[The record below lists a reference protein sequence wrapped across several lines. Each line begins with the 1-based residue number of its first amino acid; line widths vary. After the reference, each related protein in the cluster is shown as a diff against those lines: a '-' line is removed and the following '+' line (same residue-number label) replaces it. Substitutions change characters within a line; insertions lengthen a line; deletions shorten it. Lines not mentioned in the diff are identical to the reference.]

1 MNRADRSIVAYLRR
15 LLVELKRMPISSF
28 AVLALLAGALLLPG
42 RSEAANSYVGT
53 ATCAGC
59 HDKEYTNFSKFAK
72 KAHSD
77 RSIKIMAKKLT
88 AEEVKECYACH
99 TTGYGQPG
107 GFVSFEKTPDLAHA
121 GCEVCHGPGSAHVDA
136 GGKKD
141 LIKGKGRMNVKE
153 CEKCHN
159 SERVSNFRFKPM
171 LYGGAH

>member
-1 MNRADRSIVAYLRR
+1 
-15 LLVELKRMPISSF
+15 LVKKKAILFS
-28 AVLALLAGALLLPG
+28 VLAGVLLSAGAMVLPG
-42 RSEAANSYVGT
+42 PVQAASTYVGT

-59 HDKEYTNFSKFAK
+59 HDKEYTNFSKYAK

-77 RSIKIMAKKLT
+77 RSIKIMAKKLSP
-88 AEEVKECYACH
+88 EELKECYACH

-136 GGKKD
+136 AGKKD

-171 LYGGAH
+171 LFGGAH

>member
-1 MNRADRSIVAYLRR
+1 MSCVADLRNKRRCLVKLKWTIIPAVAA
-15 LLVELKRMPISSF
+15 V
-28 AVLALLAGALLLPG
+28 AVLSCLLLPLAFAQG
-42 RSEAANSYVGT
+42 GSTYVGS
-53 ATCAGC
+53 AACAGC
-59 HDKEYTNFSKFAK
+59 HDKEHANFSKFAK

-77 RSIKIMAKKLT
+77 RSIKVMAKKLT
-88 AEEVKECYACH
+88 PEELKECYACH

-121 GCEVCHGPGSAHVDA
+121 GCEVCHGPGSAHVDS
-136 GGKKD
+136 GGKKN

-153 CEKCHN
+153 CEKCHS